1 LAAGSE
7 EDEMNQALYF
17 GGASGFSV
25 KAYAPRRHSGRT
37 VGGSGRSPLLF
48 SGFRRLH
55 AESPGGWKFHF
66 AKRVGLVLL
75 SAIVCSCAA
84 VQAETKMTIAY
95 SSIGPMATGVWMAK
109 ESGAFNRYG
118 IQADIILITSGPV
131 AVQSLIGG
139 DLQAVSAASNAVINA
154 ILNGAPIIAVGGTA
168 NRPYHRLFV
177 QPEINRLEDLRG
189 KTLGVTRFGSITDNL
204 TRILLRR
211 NGLEGAAN
219 VRQMGGTIEVAAAF
233 QNRLIA
239 GAVTSEL
246 RVTPPSQPKILVRL
260 VDMGIPYSMNM
271 IAVQREYYR
280 RNPEAVEKMV
290 RAYAEG
296 IAFMNQNKERAIK
309 IITKYSRLSDP
320 RMIEEHYND
329 SVSYLDRIPRAE
341 PEAVQT
347 ILEFMGKKG
356 MPVETFQDNAIV
368 EKLTREGFFDKLYK
382 KS

>member
-1 LAAGSE
+1 MRPLAKYLLW
-7 EDEMNQALYF
+7 NLPVVLALV
-17 GGASGFSV
+17 FSQTSL
-25 KAYAPRRHSGRT
+25 A
-37 VGGSGRSPLLF
+37 
-48 SGFRRLH
+48 
-55 AESPGGWKFHF
+55 
-66 AKRVGLVLL
+66 
-75 SAIVCSCAA
+75 
-84 VQAETKMTIAY
+84 QTKMTIAY

-109 ESGAFNRYG
+109 ESGAFDKYG

-211 NGLEGAAN
+211 NGLEGAVN

-271 IAVQREYYR
+271 LAVQREYYR
-280 RNPEAVEKMV
+280 RNPENVEGMV
-290 RAYAEG
+290 RAYADG
-296 IAFMNQNKERAIK
+296 LAFMHRQKERAVN
-309 IITKYSRLSDP
+309 IIAKYSRLTDSK
-320 RMIEEHYND
+320 MIEDFYSD
-329 SVSYLDRIPRAE
+329 STTYLDRIPRAE

-356 MPVETFQDNAIV
+356 IPVETFQDNSVID
-368 EKLTREGFFDKLYK
+368 KLRREGFFDKLYK

>member
-1 LAAGSE
+1 
-7 EDEMNQALYF
+7 MNQPLYF
-17 GGASGFSV
+17 DSASGFSLQE
-25 KAYAPRRHSGRT
+25 Y
-37 VGGSGRSPLLF
+37 SPLRHRVRRGRRIFNQRLF
-48 SGFRRLH
+48 PPRPPRLGG
-55 AESPGGWKFHF
+55 ESRGIRKFHLV
-66 AKRVGLVLL
+66 KRVGLLAL
-75 SAIVCSCAA
+75 TSIIFACTIARA
-84 VQAETKMTIAY
+84 QTKMTVAY

-109 ESGAFNRYG
+109 ESGAFDKYG

-211 NGLEGAAN
+211 NGLEGAVN

-246 RVTPPSQPKILVRL
+246 RVAPPSQPKILVRL

-280 RNPEAVEKMV
+280 RNPEPVEGIVK
-290 RAYAEG
+290 AYADG
-296 IAFMNQNKERAIK
+296 LAFMHRNKERALK

-320 RMIEEHYND
+320 KMIEDHYND
-329 SVSYLDRIPRAE
+329 SMTYLDRIPRAE

-356 MPVETFQDNAIV
+356 ISVETFQDNAIID
-368 EKLTREGFFDKLYK
+368 KLSREGFFDRLYK

>member
-1 LAAGSE
+1 
-7 EDEMNQALYF
+7 MNQPLYF
-17 GGASGFSV
+17 DSASGFSLQE
-25 KAYAPRRHSGRT
+25 Y
-37 VGGSGRSPLLF
+37 SPLGHRVRRGRRIFNQRLF
-48 SGFRRLH
+48 PPRPPRLGG
-55 AESPGGWKFHF
+55 ESRGIRKFHLV
-66 AKRVGLVLL
+66 KRVGLLAL
-75 SAIVCSCAA
+75 TSIIFACTIARA
-84 VQAETKMTIAY
+84 QTKMTVAY

-109 ESGAFNRYG
+109 ESGAFDKYG

-211 NGLEGAAN
+211 NGLEGAVN

-246 RVTPPSQPKILVRL
+246 RVAPPSQPKILVRL

-280 RNPEAVEKMV
+280 RNPEPVEGIVK
-290 RAYAEG
+290 AYADG
-296 IAFMNQNKERAIK
+296 LAFMHRNKERALK

-320 RMIEEHYND
+320 KMIEDHYND
-329 SVSYLDRIPRAE
+329 SMTYLDRIPRAE

-356 MPVETFQDNAIV
+356 ISVETFQDNAIID
-368 EKLTREGFFDKLYK
+368 KLSREGFFDRLYK

>member
-1 LAAGSE
+1 MRPFRKSAKLS
-7 EDEMNQALYF
+7 QLWLSF
-17 GGASGFSV
+17 
-25 KAYAPRRHSGRT
+25 T
-37 VGGSGRSPLLF
+37 VLCWTLVPV
-48 SGFRRLH
+48 
-55 AESPGGWKFHF
+55 AE
-66 AKRVGLVLL
+66 AQIR
-75 SAIVCSCAA
+75 
-84 VQAETKMTIAY
+84 MTVAY

-109 ESGAFNRYG
+109 ESGAFEKYG

-154 ILNGAPIIAVGGTA
+154 ILSGAPIIAVGGTA

-211 NGLEGAAN
+211 NGLEGAVN

-260 VDMGIPYSMNM
+260 VDMGVPYSMNM

-280 RNPEAVEKMV
+280 RNPEPVEGIV
-290 RAYAEG
+290 RAYADG
-296 IAFMNQNKERAIK
+296 LAFMHRNKERALK

-320 RMIEEHYND
+320 KMIEEHYND
-329 SVSYLDRIPRAE
+329 SVTYLDRIPRAE

-356 MPVETFQDNAIV
+356 IPVETFQDNSIV
-368 EKLTREGFFDKLYK
+368 ERLSREGFFDKLYK
-382 KS
+382 KPS

>member
-1 LAAGSE
+1 MRLFRNWANSSLIRPNVLSFE
-7 EDEMNQALYF
+7 
-17 GGASGFSV
+17 
-25 KAYAPRRHSGRT
+25 
-37 VGGSGRSPLLF
+37 RSLEQEFPLP
-48 SGFRRLH
+48 SR
-55 AESPGGWKFHF
+55 E
-66 AKRVGLVLL
+66 RVRVRGHMLILL
-75 SAIVCSCAA
+75 LAIVCCISAPVA
-84 VQAETKMTIAY
+84 QAQTKMTIAY

-109 ESGAFNRYG
+109 ESGAFDKYG

-131 AVQSLIGG
+131 SVQALIGG

-154 ILNGAPIIAVGGTA
+154 ILNGAPLIAVGGTA

-211 NGLEGAAN
+211 NGLEGAVN

-260 VDMGIPYSMNM
+260 VEMGIPYSMNM
-271 IAVQREYYR
+271 IAVQREYYK
-280 RNPEAVEKMV
+280 RNPEPVEKMV

-296 IAFMNQNKERAIK
+296 IAFMHQNKERAIK

-320 RMIEEHYND
+320 KMIEDHYDD
-329 SVSYLDRIPRAE
+329 SVTYLDRIPRAE

-356 MPVETFQDNAIV
+356 IPVETFQDNSVID
-368 EKLTREGFFDKLYK
+368 KLTREGFFDRLYK

>member
-1 LAAGSE
+1 
-7 EDEMNQALYF
+7 
-17 GGASGFSV
+17 
-25 KAYAPRRHSGRT
+25 
-37 VGGSGRSPLLF
+37 
-48 SGFRRLH
+48 
-55 AESPGGWKFHF
+55 
-66 AKRVGLVLL
+66 
-75 SAIVCSCAA
+75 
-84 VQAETKMTIAY
+84 
-95 SSIGPMATGVWMAK
+95 
-109 ESGAFNRYG
+109 
-118 IQADIILITSGPV
+118 
-131 AVQSLIGG
+131 
-139 DLQAVSAASNAVINA
+139 
-154 ILNGAPIIAVGGTA
+154 IAVGGTA

-211 NGLEGAAN
+211 NGLEGAVN

-246 RVTPPSQPKILVRL
+246 RVAPPSQPKILVRL
-260 VDMGIPYSMNM
+260 VEMGIPYSMNM

-280 RNPEAVEKMV
+280 RNPEAVEKLI

-320 RMIEEHYND
+320 KMIEDHYND
-329 SVSYLDRIPRAE
+329 SVTYLERVPTPE

-356 MPVETFQDNAIV
+356 VPLNTFMDSAIV
-368 EKLTREGFFDKLYK
+368 ERLTREGFFDKLYK

>member
-1 LAAGSE
+1 
-7 EDEMNQALYF
+7 
-17 GGASGFSV
+17 
-25 KAYAPRRHSGRT
+25 
-37 VGGSGRSPLLF
+37 
-48 SGFRRLH
+48 
-55 AESPGGWKFHF
+55 
-66 AKRVGLVLL
+66 
-75 SAIVCSCAA
+75 
-84 VQAETKMTIAY
+84 MTIAY
-95 SSIGPMATGVWMAK
+95 SSIGPMASGVWMAK
-109 ESGAFNRYG
+109 DSGAFDKYG

-131 AVQSLIGG
+131 SVQSLIGG

-211 NGLEGAAN
+211 NGLEGAVN

-246 RVTPPSQPKILVRL
+246 RVSPPSQPKILVRL

-271 IAVQREYYR
+271 IAVQREYFR
-280 RNPEAVEKMV
+280 RNPDAVERMV
-290 RAYAEG
+290 KAYAEG
-296 IAFMNQNKERAIK
+296 IAFMNRQKERAIK
-309 IITKYSRLSDP
+309 IITKYSRLTDP
-320 RMIEEHYND
+320 KMIEDHYND
-329 SVSYLDRIPRAE
+329 SVTYLDRVPRAE
-341 PEAVQT
+341 PEAVET

-356 MPVETFQDNAIV
+356 MPLETFQDNTII
-368 EKLTREGFFDKLYK
+368 ERLTREGFFEKLYK

>member
-1 LAAGSE
+1 
-7 EDEMNQALYF
+7 MRM
-17 GGASGFSV
+17 GATSKSMKIAVIVSLMILFNRV
-25 KAYAPRRHSGRT
+25 VPPVDAQTRMT
-37 VGGSGRSPLLF
+37 V
-48 SGFRRLH
+48 
-55 AESPGGWKFHF
+55 
-66 AKRVGLVLL
+66 
-75 SAIVCSCAA
+75 
-84 VQAETKMTIAY
+84 AY

-109 ESGAFNRYG
+109 ESGAFDKYG
-118 IQADIILITSGPV
+118 LQADIILITSGPLS
-131 AVQSLIGG
+131 VQALIGG

-154 ILNGAPIIAVGGTA
+154 ILSGAPIIAVGGTA

-177 QPEINRLEDLRG
+177 QPEVNRLEDLRG

-211 NGLEGAAN
+211 NGLEGAVN
-219 VRQMGGTIEVAAAF
+219 VRQLGGTIEVAAAF

-246 RVTPPSQPKILVRL
+246 RVVPPSQPKILVRL

-280 RNPEAVEKMV
+280 RNPEPVEKMV

-329 SVSYLDRIPRAE
+329 SVTYLERIPVPE
-341 PEAVQT
+341 PEGVQT
-347 ILEFMGKKG
+347 ILEFSGKKG
-356 MPVETFQDNAIV
+356 VPMETFLDNSIV
-368 EKLTREGFFDKLYK
+368 DRLTREVFFDKLYK
-382 KS
+382 K